1 MNTVSQTI
9 AKLVILPLFGGAV
22 ITGVALATV
31 DSAAAA
37 TEWVPPAPAASTA
50 PARPDLIENEISVD
64 AVAAAPAAAA
74 PAAAAPAAAAPRSQR
89 HIRQAGQR
97 PGRQEQEGQR
107 QVQQG
112 QFSAPVSVAVVTKAP
127 VQ

>member
-74 PAAAAPAAAAPRSQR
+74 PTAAAPAAAAPRSQR

>member
-22 ITGVALATV
+22 ITGVALVTV

-37 TEWVPPAPAASTA
+37 TEWEPPAPAASTA

-74 PAAAAPAAAAPRSQR
+74 PAAAAPAHNATSGKQDSGPADKNKKDNAKSSKGSSA
-89 HIRQAGQR
+89 RQ
-97 PGRQEQEGQR
+97 
-107 QVQQG
+107 
-112 QFSAPVSVAVVTKAP
+112 
-127 VQ
+127 

>member
-22 ITGVALATV
+22 ITGVALVTV

-37 TEWVPPAPAASTA
+37 TEWEPPAPAASTA

-64 AVAAAPAAAA
+64 AVAAATCRCRWPT
-74 PAAAAPAAAAPRSQR
+74 RSR
-89 HIRQAGQR
+89 R
-97 PGRQEQEGQR
+97 
-107 QVQQG
+107 
-112 QFSAPVSVAVVTKAP
+112 VSGC
-127 VQ
+127 

>member
-74 PAAAAPAAAAPRSQR
+74 PAAAAPAAAAPAAAAPAAAAPAHNATSGKQDSGPADKNKKDNAKSSKGSSA
-89 HIRQAGQR
+89 RQ
-97 PGRQEQEGQR
+97 
-107 QVQQG
+107 
-112 QFSAPVSVAVVTKAP
+112 
-127 VQ
+127 

>member
-74 PAAAAPAAAAPRSQR
+74 PAAAAPAAAAPAHNATSGKQDSGPADKNKKDNAKSSKGSSA
-89 HIRQAGQR
+89 RQ
-97 PGRQEQEGQR
+97 
-107 QVQQG
+107 
-112 QFSAPVSVAVVTKAP
+112 
-127 VQ
+127 